1 MPLNSPEMEKLGF
14 GCATIGG
21 LNGPVPLADAEAA
34 LEAAWAGGVRI
45 FDVAPLYGAGEGERR
60 LGRFLEDKP
69 RAAYRLSSKVGWRIV
84 EGRCVFDCS
93 YDGVRRT
100 LDDCLARLG
109 VERLDTVFIHD
120 IDPSNHGADQ
130 PRIFAEAMTGALPAL
145 LALREEGVVGAI
157 GVGVNDPA
165 VCLAALE
172 HGPFDAF
179 LIAGRYTLLDQ
190 RALDALLPA
199 CLVRGVR
206 VTVGAPFN
214 TGILAGGTRFA
225 HATASPEILARAREI
240 AEVCRAFDIP
250 LGAAAL
256 QFPVRHPAVACVL
269 PGPRFAGQT
278 QGCIEW
284 MQVPIP
290 GNFWTSLKERGFI
303 PRDPSTAELVW
314 P

>member
-1 MPLNSPEMEKLGF
+1 MDKLGF

-21 LNGPVPLADAEAA
+21 LHGPVPLADAEAA
-34 LEAAWAGGVRI
+34 LEAAWAGGIRI

-60 LGRFLEDKP
+60 LGRFLGGKR
-69 RAAYRLSSKVGWRIV
+69 RAGYRLSTKVGWRVV

-93 YDGVRRT
+93 YDGVRRAIDES
-100 LDDCLARLG
+100 LRRLG
-109 VERLDTVFIHD
+109 VDRLDTVFIHD
-120 IDPSNHGADQ
+120 IDPSNHGAEQ

-145 LALREEGVVGAI
+145 LALRDESVVGAI
-157 GVGVNDPA
+157 GVGVNDPS

-190 RALDALLPA
+190 RALEALLPA
-199 CLVRGVR
+199 CLARGVR

-225 HATASPEILARAREI
+225 HVTAPPEILERAHAI
-240 AEVCRAFDIP
+240 ADVCRAFDIP

-269 PGPRFAGQT
+269 PGPRLAGQT
-278 QGCIEW
+278 RGCIEW
-284 MQVPIP
+284 MKMPISA
-290 GNFWTSLKERGFI
+290 NFWTSLEERGFI
-303 PRDPSTAELVW
+303 PRGLSPAELVSA
-314 P
+314 